1 MRCFLILHKLP
12 KKVYEINSH
21 FFCRYHQSQRD
32 YFMKFDFQQIF
43 NKGKVQTLQVFFFF
57 LSLRFEDQI
66 TIGFIMRKEIT
77 VFSLIQKAFD
87 L

>member
-1 MRCFLILHKLP
+1 
-12 KKVYEINSH
+12 
-21 FFCRYHQSQRD
+21 
-32 YFMKFDFQQIF
+32 MKFDFQQIF